1 MPLSKIADAR
11 KLSDEE
17 ISTEILAAKRKLFEL
32 RLQQATRRLE
42 KPHEFR
48 HTRHR
53 LAQLMTVERE
63 RQLNITPTGIPCGSL
78 KPAIAFFA
86 RVTMGFCPVMVAN
99 SLIEDSK
106 ALAFCDASPSPRLTV
121 TLMTF
126 GTS

>member
-63 RQLNITPTGIPCGSL
+63 RQLNITPNDKSQNQQDAKAESNQT
-78 KPAIAFFA
+78 
-86 RVTMGFCPVMVAN
+86 
-99 SLIEDSK
+99 SK
-106 ALAFCDASPSPRLTV
+106 AKSSV
-121 TLMTF
+121 TEEEE
-126 GTS
+126 

>member
-63 RQLNITPTGIPCGSL
+63 RQLNITPNDKSQDKQDAQAESKT
-78 KPAIAFFA
+78 
-86 RVTMGFCPVMVAN
+86 
-99 SLIEDSK
+99 SK
-106 ALAFCDASPSPRLTV
+106 AKSSV
-121 TLMTF
+121 TEEEE
-126 GTS
+126 

>member
-1 MPLSKIADAR
+1 MADIR

-17 ISTEILAAKRKLFEL
+17 VSTEILAAKRKLFEL

-63 RQLNITPTGIPCGSL
+63 RQLGIAPKSAPEEPQEQ
-78 KPAIAFFA
+78 K
-86 RVTMGFCPVMVAN
+86 
-99 SLIEDSK
+99 SK
-106 ALAFCDASPSPRLTV
+106 ATSQKATKAKSSV
-121 TLMTF
+121 TQEEE
-126 GTS
+126 